1 MQDKWNKT
9 YNHNGFDLKT
19 CRDLNL
25 TFEDLGI
32 LRWFLDFYP
41 LMQKTCNNNKEY
53 GWVNYKYLIHNL
65 QIIYCQEE
73 SLAKRFTKYCDLGLL
88 EKFIQITKFG
98 KKVYF
103 RSAEKIVFLYSH
115 TDKNRDAQIDKNPD
129 VHTDKNRDAI
139 DRYNSSTKNSSTID
153 SEKIY
158 KKENSYYLKSFQEIE
173 RFFQNKCTDSIDEN
187 LEIINND
194 FSKEEISLLA
204 EFAINRTKGKNNI
217 KNTKTALKSSIYNR
231 AIKIKASLVDSGID
245 FKDVFKKD
253 EDVYIYLMKDG
264 GSRVIDSL
272 DKWIV
277 DRILKDK
284 QIKQNVHT
292 NQDHLDKKVEKL
304 ITEIKSQLLEYPDD
318 FYNRSAQLKRTA
330 EDWKII
336 ENNSKI
342 HEKYNIKDYRFVLD
356 YILEIKQPC
365 GKKGVPRAEFISS
378 YKNEFINMYG
388 ESSVLALYN
397 YFIATK
403 DEKFFPSVED
413 YGK

>member
-158 KKENSYYLKSFQEIE
+158 KKETDSLKSFQQIE
-173 RFFQNKCTDSIDEN
+173 TFFQNKCTDSTDEN

-204 EFAINRTKGKNNI
+204 EFAINRIKGKNNI
-217 KNTKTALKSSIYNR
+217 KNTKTALKTNYNI
-231 AIKIKASLVDSGID
+231 AIHIKASLSQSNM
-245 FKDVFKKD
+245 VFSEIFRKVN
-253 EDVYIYLMKDG
+253 ETYIYLQNKEG
-264 GSRVIDSL
+264 LTVDSL
-272 DKWIV
+272 KPWIV
-277 DRILKDK
+277 DAVLKDK

-292 NQDHLDKKVEKL
+292 NQDYLDKKVEKL
-304 ITEIKSQLLEYPDD
+304 ITEIKSELLEYPDD